1 MMREDLKAFRESL
14 TETTVMTKREFLL
27 VAAVCILGGI
37 VFGMMFSPK
46 KNVMIGSKNGENSNN
61 SGNDRKQAN

>member
-1 MMREDLKAFRESL
+1 MMREDLRAFRESL

-46 KNVMIGSKNGENSNN
+46 KNVMIGSKNGDGSNN